1 VYTCS
6 FRYSV
11 IVMNTMISVCKIFFL
26 HRRTLAIS
34 EQNGADN
41 IQQVTG
47 EWSFADRVEF
57 ASKHQNCHLN

>member
-1 VYTCS
+1 
-6 FRYSV
+6 
-11 IVMNTMISVCKIFFL
+11 MNTMISVCKIFFL